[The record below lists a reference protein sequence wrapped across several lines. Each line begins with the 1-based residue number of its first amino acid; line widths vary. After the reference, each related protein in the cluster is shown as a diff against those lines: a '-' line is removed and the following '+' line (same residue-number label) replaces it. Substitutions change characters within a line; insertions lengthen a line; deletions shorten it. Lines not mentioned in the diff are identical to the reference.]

1 MMVDAADNGVADP
14 VADSRREE
22 AQKTLPW
29 IEKYRPSSLHD
40 LIAHDEIVR
49 TLDKLA
55 EGGNMPHLLLYGPPG
70 TGKTST
76 VLALARKLHGES
88 YKSTTLELN
97 ASDDRTISMVR
108 DQIKDFASTK
118 KMGQSGLKLIILD
131 EADAIT
137 QEAQAALRRIMEK
150 YSKNAR
156 FCLMCNHVN
165 KIIPAIQSRCTRF
178 RFGPLAESQVRT
190 RLEEIIAMEGV
201 RITEDGIKAVL
212 QLGGGDM
219 RRNLNILQAAHM
231 AFPDKIDEEAVYSCT
246 GNPLP
251 SDIRSMVECM
261 LAMDVATCFN
271 KISTLK
277 TEKGYALQDILT
289 SVHSILVR
297 LKIDN
302 SSRIS
307 LYKALADIENRL
319 AAGANEKLQ
328 LSAMIS
334 AFILVRANMDKVQ
347 S

>member
-1 MMVDAADNGVADP
+1 
-14 VADSRREE
+14 
-22 AQKTLPW
+22 
-29 IEKYRPSSLHD
+29 
-40 LIAHDEIVR
+40 
-49 TLDKLA
+49 
-55 EGGNMPHLLLYGPPG
+55 MPHLLLYGPPG

-76 VLALARKLHGES
+76 VLAIARKLNGPNFQ
-88 YKSTTLELN
+88 STTLELN

-118 KMGQSGLKLIILD
+118 KILDTGLKLIILD

-150 YSKNAR
+150 YSKNTR

-178 RFGPLAESQVRT
+178 RFGPLQESQVRV
-190 RLEEIIAMEGV
+190 RLEEIVAMEGV
-201 RITEDGIKAVL
+201 NITEDGMKAVL

-231 AFPDKIDEEAVYSCT
+231 AFPERVDEEAVYACT
-246 GNPLP
+246 GNPVP
-251 SDIRSMVECM
+251 ADIRTMVECM
-261 LAMDVATCFN
+261 LNMDVATCFE
-271 KISTLK
+271 KINAVK
-277 TEKGYALQDILT
+277 TEKGYALQDIIT
-289 SVHSILVR
+289 SVHVILTNI
-297 LKIDN
+297 KIDN
-302 SSRIS
+302 VSRIG

-319 AAGANEKLQ
+319 ASGSSEKLQ

-334 AFILVRANMDKVQ
+334 AFVIVRANLEKAM

>member
-1 MMVDAADNGVADP
+1 
-14 VADSRREE
+14 
-22 AQKTLPW
+22 
-29 IEKYRPSSLHD
+29 
-40 LIAHDEIVR
+40 
-49 TLDKLA
+49 
-55 EGGNMPHLLLYGPPG
+55 MPHLLLYGPPG

-76 VLALARKLHGES
+76 VLAIARKLNGPNFQ
-88 YKSTTLELN
+88 STTLELN

-118 KMGQSGLKLIILD
+118 KIMDSGLKLIILD

-150 YSKNAR
+150 YSKNTR

-178 RFGPLAESQVRT
+178 RFGPLQESQVRV
-190 RLEEIIAMEGV
+190 RLEEIVAMEGV
-201 RITEDGIKAVL
+201 KISEDGMKAVL

-231 AFPDKIDEEAVYSCT
+231 AFSDLVNEDAVYACT

-251 SDIRSMVECM
+251 ADIRTMVECM
-261 LAMDVATCFN
+261 LNMDVATCYG
-271 KISTLK
+271 KLSTIK
-277 TEKGYALQDILT
+277 TEKGYALQDIIT
-289 SVHSILVR
+289 SVHIILTNI
-297 LKIDN
+297 KIDN
-302 SSRIS
+302 ASRIS
-307 LYKALADIENRL
+307 LYKALADIEYRL
-319 AAGANEKLQ
+319 ASGSSEKLQ

-334 AFILVRANMDKVQ
+334 AFVIVRANLEKTM

>member
-1 MMVDAADNGVADP
+1 
-14 VADSRREE
+14 
-22 AQKTLPW
+22 
-29 IEKYRPSSLHD
+29 
-40 LIAHDEIVR
+40 
-49 TLDKLA
+49 
-55 EGGNMPHLLLYGPPG
+55 
-70 TGKTST
+70 
-76 VLALARKLHGES
+76 
-88 YKSTTLELN
+88 
-97 ASDDRTISMVR
+97 
-108 DQIKDFASTK
+108 
-118 KMGQSGLKLIILD
+118 MGQSGLKLIILD

-178 RFGPLAESQVRT
+178 RFGPLAEAQVRT
-190 RLEEIIAMEGV
+190 RVEEIAAMEGV
-201 RITEDGIKAVL
+201 KITEDGLKAVL

-231 AFPDKIDEEAVYSCT
+231 AFPKKVDEDAVYSCT

-251 SDIRSMVECM
+251 ADIRSMVECM
-261 LAMDVATCFN
+261 LAMDVQTCFN
-271 KISTLK
+271 KISTTK

-289 SVHSILVR
+289 SVYNILTR

-302 SSRIS
+302 ASRII
-307 LYKALADIENRL
+307 LYKSLADIEHRL

-334 AFILVRANMDKVQ
+334 AFILIRANMDK
-347 S
+347 SHS

>member
-1 MMVDAADNGVADP
+1 
-14 VADSRREE
+14 
-22 AQKTLPW
+22 
-29 IEKYRPSSLHD
+29 
-40 LIAHDEIVR
+40 
-49 TLDKLA
+49 
-55 EGGNMPHLLLYGPPG
+55 MPHLLLYGPPG

-76 VLALARKLHGES
+76 VLAIARKLHGDS

-118 KMGQSGLKLIILD
+118 KMGQAGLKLIILD

-178 RFGPLAESQVRT
+178 RFGPLQEVHIRK

-201 RITEDGIKAVL
+201 KITEDGIKAVL

-219 RRNLNILQAAHM
+219 RRNLNILQASHM
-231 AFPDKIDEEAVYSCT
+231 AFPDQVDEEAVYSCT

-251 SDIRSMVECM
+251 ADMHTIVQHMLNMDI
-261 LAMDVATCFN
+261 ATCFE
-271 KISTLK
+271 KITAMK
-277 TEKGYALQDILT
+277 TEKGYALQDIITNVHIMLT
-289 SVHSILVR
+289 RIKLH
-297 LKIDN
+297 N
-302 SSRIS
+302 SARIS
-307 LYKALADIENRL
+307 LYKALADIEARL
-319 AAGANEKLQ
+319 AAGSSEKLQ

-334 AFILVRANMDKVQ
+334 AFILVRANMERD